1 MTRTRFTYALAAVVA
16 VGLGV
21 RLLYALVVMHGVG

>member
-1 MTRTRFTYALAAVVA
+1 MLARLPLLIVGSLAAVVA

-21 RLLYALVVMHGVG
+21 VLVLGGLPL